1 MAAKIRDRSDNFPA
15 RDYSSPLYI
24 QFIPRR
30 DCVWL
35 IEVTAHSGEKR
46 SNQEQPDHH
55 SDISCIGG
63 LSRYE
68 HVS

>member
-1 MAAKIRDRSDNFPA
+1 MEVQKADGVLKEVKWRQKSEIGATTFPLEIILHL
-15 RDYSSPLYI
+15 S
-24 QFIPRR
+24 
-30 DCVWL
+30 
-35 IEVTAHSGEKR
+35 HSGEKR